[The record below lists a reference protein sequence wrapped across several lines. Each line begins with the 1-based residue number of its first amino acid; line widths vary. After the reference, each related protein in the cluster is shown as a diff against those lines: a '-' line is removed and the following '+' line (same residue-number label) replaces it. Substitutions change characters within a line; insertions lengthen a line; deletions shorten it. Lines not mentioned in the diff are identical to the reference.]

1 MKALVT
7 FNRHA
12 PVMRHLPFPLLLSWL
27 TLEWLALVPGV
38 AWAID
43 DAGLCQ
49 QAIASAEQGSGVPN
63 QLLDAISRVES
74 GRYDAQQGGVR
85 AWPWTINVAGQGHYY
100 ASRAEAVAA
109 AAGYRASGIKSMDV
123 GCTQINL
130 MYHPAAFGSLEAA
143 FDPAHNAAYAAGFLT
158 DLFHQTGSW
167 PHAAAAYHSQTPEL
181 GTDYQRKVLEAWA
194 EPIDGHD
201 AAPPGHRPA
210 HVRIASSNLHPG
222 FESST
227 PDDKL
232 PGAKMTLASSGAVQ
246 PTAALSASGLQAS
259 FGRPATRSSGAPLG
273 GYGRI
278 VRLQSGAPMAAGGGR
293 GLSAYRLM
301 PVALLASAS
310 RLVAH
315 N

>member
-1 MKALVT
+1 
-7 FNRHA
+7 
-12 PVMRHLPFPLLLSWL
+12 MRHLLSWL
-27 TLEWLALVPGV
+27 LLTWLMLAPL
-38 AWAID
+38 AAHATD
-43 DAGLCQ
+43 DASLCQ
-49 QAIASAEQGSGVPN
+49 QAILSAEQGSGVPN

-100 ASRAEAVAA
+100 ASKAEAIAA
-109 AAGYRASGIKSMDV
+109 ATTYRASGIRSMDV

-130 MYHPAAFGSLEAA
+130 MYHPEAFGSLEAA
-143 FDPAHNAAYAAGFLT
+143 FDPARNAAFAAGFLT
-158 DLFHQTGSW
+158 DLFRQTGSW

-194 EPIDGHD
+194 EPIDGRQ
-201 AAPPGHRPA
+201 AAASGHRPV
-210 HVRIASSNLHPG
+210 HGRIATVLGHPG
-222 FESST
+222 YAS
-227 PDDKL
+227 PA
-232 PGAKMTLASSGAVQ
+232 PGSEAASDWKMTPASPEAIRPATVLT
-246 PTAALSASGLQAS
+246 TAGLQAG
-259 FGRPATRSSGAPLG
+259 FGRPATRATGAPLG

-278 VRLQSGAPMAAGGGR
+278 IRLQAGAPMAAGSGR

-301 PVALLASAS
+301 PVARLASAS